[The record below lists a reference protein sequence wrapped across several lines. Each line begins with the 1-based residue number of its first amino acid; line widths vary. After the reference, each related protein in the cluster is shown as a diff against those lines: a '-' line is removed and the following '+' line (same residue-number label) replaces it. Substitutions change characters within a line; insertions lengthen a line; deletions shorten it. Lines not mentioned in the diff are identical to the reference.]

1 MLAVIS
7 GSSTF
12 SKLSLYIWKF
22 SADVL
27 LKPGLKD
34 FEHYLLVFDLYAE
47 YIMWNDGLDESQAGI
62 KTARR
67 NINNFRYADDTMLM
81 AKSEEI
87 L

>member
-1 MLAVIS
+1 MRNA
-7 GSSTF
+7 G
-12 SKLSLYIWKF
+12 
-22 SADVL
+22 
-27 LKPGLKD
+27 
-34 FEHYLLVFDLYAE
+34 
-47 YIMWNDGLDESQAGI
+47 MDEAQAGI